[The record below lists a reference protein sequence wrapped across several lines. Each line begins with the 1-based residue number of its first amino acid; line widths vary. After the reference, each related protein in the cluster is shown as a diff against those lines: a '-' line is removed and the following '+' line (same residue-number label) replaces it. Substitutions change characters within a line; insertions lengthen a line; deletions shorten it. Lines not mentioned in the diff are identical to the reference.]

1 MSRVGVRC
9 QVHNGKVFVP
19 LEVREG
25 MVGHKF
31 GEFSFTRRFPT
42 FPEKVLDFSVKKKKN
57 PSH

>member
-1 MSRVGVRC
+1 M
-9 QVHNGKVFVP
+9 FVP

-42 FPEKVLDFSVKKKKN
+42 FPEKTLDFSVKKKKQA
-57 PSH
+57 SH